1 MKKRIKETENTLE
14 EKEKELEKMKRNAI
28 ISKTRI
34 EQLQSKTELQ
44 QEEISEYAV
53 MEAVQD
59 CDFKLFLSLL
69 SQTIFLK
76 STFQT
81 FDSFFK
87 HIFSN
92 NSGRIGP

>member
-1 MKKRIKETENTLE
+1 MRQKLPSLKKRIKEAENALE
-14 EKEKELEKMKRNAI
+14 EKEKELEKMKRNAT

-59 CDFKLFLSLL
+59 CDFK
-69 SQTIFLK
+69 
-76 STFQT
+76 
-81 FDSFFK
+81 
-87 HIFSN
+87 
-92 NSGRIGP
+92 